1 MFCCRIL
8 ISHGANLLA
17 VNGDG
22 NMPYDICENET
33 ALDYIESEMAKRGVT
48 QQLIDETR
56 AATERQMLNDLRK
69 TASAG
74 GNLECHDSQGATPVR
89 FHKLNNTSLIIFFHW
104 STLLIME
111 NFEII

>member
-1 MFCCRIL
+1 MFYRIL

-48 QQLIDETR
+48 QQLIDVTR
-56 AATERQMLNDLRK
+56 AATEREMLSDLQNVA
-69 TASAG
+69 ASAG
-74 GNLECHDSQGATPVR
+74 NLEYHDSQGATPVNK
-89 FHKLNNTSLIIFFHW
+89 F
-104 STLLIME
+104 LLSQKVE
-111 NFEII
+111 QLSFYY